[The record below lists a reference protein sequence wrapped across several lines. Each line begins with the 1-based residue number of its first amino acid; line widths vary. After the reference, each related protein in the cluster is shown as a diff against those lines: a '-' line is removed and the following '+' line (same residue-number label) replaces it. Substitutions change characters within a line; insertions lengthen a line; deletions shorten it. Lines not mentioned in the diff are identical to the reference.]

1 MQTTTIGI
9 LGKVLLMLVLCVAQ
23 ALVLNQIR
31 LFDCA
36 TPMLYVFFVLI
47 FRRNYPSWAI
57 MLWSFVM
64 GLILDTFA
72 NTPGLTSASL
82 TLLAA
87 LQPFI
92 LRLFVRRDDDEF
104 VSPSASSLGA
114 GKYVSYVSI
123 SVFVYSL
130 VFFSLESFSFFHWQY
145 WLFCIVGSSLLT
157 IILIISLE
165 SVRRQ

>member
-1 MQTTTIGI
+1 MQTTTLDI
-9 LGKVLLMLVLCVAQ
+9 LGKMVLMLVLCVAQ
-23 ALVLNQIR
+23 ALVLNHIH

-36 TPMLYVFFVLI
+36 TPLLYVYFVVL
-47 FRRNYPSWAI
+47 FQCHYPSWAI

-64 GLILDTFA
+64 GLILDSFA

-87 LQPFI
+87 LQPYI
-92 LRLFVRRDDDEF
+92 LRLFVRRDDDDF
-104 VSPSASSLGA
+104 VRPAASTLGV
-114 GKYVSYVSI
+114 GKYVSYVAI
-123 SVFVYSL
+123 CVFIYSV
-130 VFFSLESFSFFHWQY
+130 VFFSLESFSFFNWRQ

-165 SVRRQ
+165 SVRR